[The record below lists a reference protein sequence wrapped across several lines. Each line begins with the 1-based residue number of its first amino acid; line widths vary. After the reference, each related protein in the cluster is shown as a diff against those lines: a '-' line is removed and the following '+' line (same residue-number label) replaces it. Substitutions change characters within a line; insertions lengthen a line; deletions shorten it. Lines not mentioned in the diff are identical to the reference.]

1 MQDDE
6 TGATRLQRLVPAGLL
21 DAGLASLATLS
32 MGLYAVRSLHGPELG
47 AYALF
52 FAAFSLAAVVP
63 AQLVLIPAQNA
74 AIREAPQ
81 HARLG
86 LLDQTW
92 RLGSPVAIP
101 ATLAATATALVVAE
115 GPPATIRPLALT
127 SAVCA
132 CVSPLQDHVRRTL
145 HLSGLSWMAA
155 AVSLI
160 QLASIL
166 GYLAGFGLIGV
177 PAAWRPF
184 GALAL
189 ANLTSLLAG
198 SAPMCR
204 RREAAA
210 LPRHTLA
217 WLIGSGR
224 WLLGVEVSTAG
235 AMFISSA
242 LVSRLAGPEDLG
254 LAEAARVVAQPVFV
268 VAVGLAATLGPRL
281 IESGAAGDEG
291 AAKRIARPFRAVVLA
306 VGLLYGVITAV
317 AWPGNPLAGLVPSAY
332 AVPFLVSVTVVAM
345 TVVGLVFTRRSE
357 LIGGGRERVLL
368 RVSIVA
374 AALQSATA
382 LTAPWT
388 GAFARPLGVV
398 MFGITLLV
406 GFEHYRRAMYR
417 RPALA

>member
-1 MQDDE
+1 MKDGE
-6 TGATRLQRLVPAGLL
+6 TAATRLQRLVPAGLL
-21 DAGLASLATLS
+21 DAGLASLATLA
-32 MGLYAVRSLHGPELG
+32 MGLYAVRTLHGPELG

-52 FAAFSLAAVVP
+52 FAAFTLACVVP
-63 AQLVLIPAQNA
+63 AQLILIPAQNA
-74 AIREAPQ
+74 AIREVPQ
-81 HARLG
+81 RARLG

-101 ATLAATATALVVAE
+101 AALAAAATALVAAE
-115 GPPATIRPLALT
+115 GPPATLRALALT

-132 CVSPLQDHVRRTL
+132 WVSPLQDHVRRTL
-145 HLSGLSWMAA
+145 HLGGLSWLAA

-160 QLASIL
+160 QLISVLA
-166 GYLAGFGLIGV
+166 YLTGFGLIGV

-198 SAPMCR
+198 SVPMR
-204 RREAAA
+204 RRGEAAR
-210 LPRHTLA
+210 LPRHTMA

-224 WLLGVEVSTAG
+224 WLLGMEALTAG

-281 IESGAAGDEG
+281 IESGAAGDQR
-291 AAKRIARPFRAVVLA
+291 AAKRIAGPFQAVVLA
-306 VGLLYGVITAV
+306 VGLLYGGVTAL

-332 AVPFLVSVTVVAM
+332 AVPFLVPVSVVAM
-345 TVVGLVFTRRSE
+345 TVVGLAFTRRSE
-357 LIGGGRERVLL
+357 LIGGGRERVLP

-374 AALQSATA
+374 AALQSAVA

-388 GAFARPLGVV
+388 GAFARPLGVA
-398 MFGITLLV
+398 MFGIALFV
-406 GFEHYRRAMYR
+406 GLESYRRAMYR